1 MDIHKLKTITHGKES
16 CNELM
21 MQLVKKAY
29 HRSSLSRKQN
39 QGGNVEQMR
48 KDPLTYIAEKIL
60 EKICLKNTKSNQAF
74 ISAMLG
80 YLTALIIIFIYEFVF
95 K

>member
-1 MDIHKLKTITHGKES
+1 
-16 CNELM
+16 

-60 EKICLKNTKSNQAF
+60 EKLCLRNTKSNQAF

-80 YLTALIIIFIYEFVF
+80 YLTALIIIFIYEFAF